1 MSKKSF
7 FAPSITLENGTSIL
21 TGEDSIEILFA
32 DGGELSYRAAGG
44 EFDECDADFLNYEKL
59 IAILNNE
66 NVTEDEITAMMKE
79 SRDSA
84 LKSF

>member
-1 MSKKSF
+1 MSKSF

-21 TGEDSIEILFA
+21 TGDDSIEILFA

-44 EFDECDADFLNYEKL
+44 EFDECDADFLN
-59 IAILNNE
+59 NE
-66 NVTEDEITAMMKE
+66 NITEDEITAMMKE